1 MSSLMTPISH
11 GTLHAISTNRMEKFM
26 TKFLTSQQVSEMVSL
41 SISQI
46 RRMVKTDAFPQP
58 LKISPGRSAWLEKD
72 IQQWM
77 KSLMMENGND

>member
-1 MSSLMTPISH
+1 MSKL
-11 GTLHAISTNRMEKFM
+11 
-26 TKFLTSQQVSEMVSL
+26 LTSQQVSEMVSL

-46 RRMVKTDAFPQP
+46 RRMVKADTFPQP

-77 KSLMMENGND
+77 KSLIMENAND

>member
-1 MSSLMTPISH
+1 
-11 GTLHAISTNRMEKFM
+11 M
-26 TKFLTSQQVSEMVSL
+26 TKFISIHEVSEMVSL

-46 RRMVKTDAFPQP
+46 RRMVKADAFPQP

-77 KSLMMENGND
+77 KSLMMENAND

>member
-1 MSSLMTPISH
+1 MSW
-11 GTLHAISTNRMEKFM
+11 RFFM
-26 TKFLTSQQVSEMVSL
+26 TKLISIHEVSEMVSL

-58 LKISPGRSAWLEKD
+58 IKISPGRSAWLEKD

-77 KSLMMENGND
+77 KSLMMENSND

>member
-1 MSSLMTPISH
+1 MSKL
-11 GTLHAISTNRMEKFM
+11 
-26 TKFLTSQQVSEMVSL
+26 LTTQQVSEMVSL

-46 RRMVKTDAFPQP
+46 RRMVKADAFPQP

-77 KSLMMENGND
+77 KSLMMENAND

>member
-1 MSSLMTPISH
+1 
-11 GTLHAISTNRMEKFM
+11 M
-26 TKFLTSQQVSEMVSL
+26 TKLISIHEVSEMVSL

-46 RRMVKTDAFPQP
+46 RRMVKADTFPQP

-77 KSLMMENGND
+77 KSLMMENAND